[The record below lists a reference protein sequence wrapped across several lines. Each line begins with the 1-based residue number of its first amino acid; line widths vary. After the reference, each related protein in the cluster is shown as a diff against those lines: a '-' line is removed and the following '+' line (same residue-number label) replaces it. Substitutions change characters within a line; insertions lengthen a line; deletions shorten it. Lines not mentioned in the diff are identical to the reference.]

1 MPFVLTATIA
11 FFVGVLASSP
21 ALAEYLVASQPPE
34 LVSCKT
40 EQTCDRN
47 PEHLIKYV
55 EQFYAW
61 YISSE
66 EQLMPS
72 RRFTVKKRTEEE
84 SDKLYAFIEDTI
96 EQNLTARFRAYR
108 DQVNTEDPVWDHD
121 FCSTDSDVLICAQA
135 WNVEEWV
142 PRRPVQI
149 VKMDKDE
156 VVLLT
161 NKIRRH
167 QLFITLKPE
176 NGAWRFG
183 GVKRIID

>member
-1 MPFVLTATIA
+1 MPFVLVATIA

-21 ALAEYLVASQPPE
+21 VLAKCVVSPPPPE

-66 EQLMPS
+66 EEWIQFDGS
-72 RRFTVKKRTEEE
+72 CEKTEKE
-84 SDKLYAFIEDTI
+84 SSKLYRFIEDTV
-96 EQNLTARFRAYR
+96 EKNLTARFRAWR
-108 DQVNTEDPVWDHD
+108 DQVNTEHPKWSPD
-121 FCSTDSDVLICAQA
+121 FCTLGTNVLICAQDRILED
-135 WNVEEWV
+135 WI

-149 VKMDKDE
+149 VKMDEEE
-156 VVLLT
+156 VVLST
-161 NKIRRH
+161 SKIH
-167 QLFITLKPE
+167 NQQLFITIKPE
-176 NGAWRFG
+176 NGAWRFDS
-183 GVKRIID
+183 VRE